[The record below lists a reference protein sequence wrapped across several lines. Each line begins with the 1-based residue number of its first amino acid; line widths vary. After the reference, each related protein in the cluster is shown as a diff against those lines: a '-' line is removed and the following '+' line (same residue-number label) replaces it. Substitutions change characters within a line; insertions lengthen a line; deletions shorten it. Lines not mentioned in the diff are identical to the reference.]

1 MAVGRADAGVSET
14 KKEREDDA
22 TRRVGGEIYF
32 TVRDPF
38 VDVTEFACRNPPWS
52 NDIF

>member
-1 MAVGRADAGVSET
+1 MRERERERRN
-14 KKEREDDA
+14 KEKERT
-22 TRRVGGEIYF
+22 TRRGVGGEIYF

-38 VDVTEFACRNPPWS
+38 VYVTEFACRNPPWS